1 MTREEVQQ
9 WLTDPDFP
17 EPTREVALVETHI
30 SWVLLTD
37 TRAYKIKKPVQFSFA
52 DFSTLSQ
59 RHFFCERELLLNR
72 RLTQGMYLGVLPVL
86 RTGDRFSIGSG
97 NTEIVDYALC
107 MTRQDTSRQMNLL
120 LEKNEVTPAHMEQLA
135 VRLAAFHQ
143 NAQRVGLPFDP
154 EEKIR
159 LFDDLRSIA
168 GFVELHLGKTARR
181 NMEEALASAP
191 FLIRRIFPR
200 IKERIQLGFRIDG
213 HGDLHSKNI
222 FLLKEPVIFDCIEF
236 NDSFRQIDLLDEIAF
251 FCMDLEHYGKP
262 DLASCFLDLYLRKMP
277 CMPTE
282 EDALIFLF
290 FKWYRCNVRLKVNAL
305 RAAQAE
311 DKTLFQLWLHAVREY
326 LDQFYAYFLEQKTG
340 VSSFT

>member
-17 EPTREVALVETHI
+17 EPTRKVELVETHI

-37 TRAYKIKKPVQFSFA
+37 TRAYKIKKPVRFSFA
-52 DFSTLSQ
+52 DFSALSQ
-59 RHFFCERELLLNR
+59 RHFFCDRELMLNR
-72 RLTQGMYLGVLPVL
+72 RLTQDMYLSVLPVL
-86 RTGDRFSIGSG
+86 RTGNRFSIGKADG
-97 NTEIVDYALC
+97 EIVDYALC
-107 MTRQDTSRQMNLL
+107 MVRLDNTRQMNLL
-120 LEKNEVTPAHMEQLA
+120 LEKNEVTPTHMEQLA
-135 VRLAAFHQ
+135 GRLAEFHQ

-159 LFDDLRSIA
+159 LFDDLRSMA
-168 GFVELHLGKTARR
+168 GFVEMHLGKLART
-181 NMEEALASAP
+181 NLEEALASAP

-251 FCMDLEHYGKP
+251 FCMDLEHYSKP

-305 RAAQAE
+305 RALQAKE
-311 DKTLFQLWLHAVREY
+311 PTLFQHWLQAVREY
-326 LDQFYAYFLEQKTG
+326 LDQFYGYFLELKARQ
-340 VSSFT
+340 SF